1 MNLTSPIALLVK
13 IYRRLPYKPFKAL
26 LSKIYWK
33 YLTASKNHRMVIK
46 EIGGIRYE
54 LDLSELID
62 SGMFYEGAREPNTA
76 NALTRLSKPGNV
88 VFDIGANVGSHTLP
102 LAKLVGPGGMVYA
115 FEPVEWAHK
124 KLKRNMELNRF
135 QNIRLVPVAL
145 SDQAQMHGTE
155 QFRASFKIS
164 NQADVGADGELTQNW
179 WGACDKVIV
188 EFDTVDA
195 FAQKTGLSRL
205 DLIKLDVD
213 GYEGKVIRGAK
224 NTLEHFRP
232 IILMEI
238 APSWAKARGENLSE
252 IAKDFAKM
260 GYRFFDEEDFSEIED
275 IQGLIERIPTGAS
288 VNVIMA
294 TELKV
299 E

>member
-1 MNLTSPIALLVK
+1 MNLTNPIAFVIK
-13 IYRRLPYKPFKAL
+13 VYRRLPYKPFKAV
-26 LSKIYWK
+26 LSRLYWK
-33 YLTASKNHRMVIK
+33 YLTASKNHRVVIK
-46 EIGGIRYE
+46 KIEGIRYE

-76 NALTRLSKPGNV
+76 NALLKLAKAGNV

-102 LAKLVGPGGMVYA
+102 LAKLVGPEGMVYA
-115 FEPVEWAHK
+115 FEPVEWARN
-124 KLKRNMELNRF
+124 KLNRNIELNNF

-145 SDQAQMHGTE
+145 SDHVEAHGTE

-179 WGACDKVIV
+179 WGACDEVVV

-195 FAQKTGLSRL
+195 FVQKNGLSRL

-224 NTLEHFRP
+224 NTLERFRP

-252 IAKDFAKM
+252 IAKDLAKM
-260 GYRFFDEEDFSEIED
+260 GYRFFDEGDFLEIED
-275 IQGLIERIPTGAS
+275 IQGLIKIITPGTS

-294 TELKV
+294 TSLKLI
-299 E
+299 

>member
-1 MNLTSPIALLVK
+1 MNLASPIAFLVK
-13 IYRRLPYKPFKAL
+13 VYRRLPYKPFKAL
-26 LSKIYWK
+26 LIKLYWK
-33 YLTASKNHRMVIK
+33 YLTASKNHRMAIK
-46 EIGGIRYE
+46 KIDGIRYE

-76 NALTRLSKPGNV
+76 NALTRLAKPGNV

-102 LAKLVGPGGMVYA
+102 LAKLVGPEGMVYA
-115 FEPVEWAHK
+115 FEPVVWAHK
-124 KLKRNMELNRF
+124 KLERNMELNSF
-135 QNIRLVPVAL
+135 KNIRLVPVAL
-145 SDQAQMHGTE
+145 SDQEQTHGTE

-164 NQADVGADGELTQNW
+164 KQTDVGADGKLTQNW
-179 WGACDKVIV
+179 WEACDKVNV
-188 EFDTVDA
+188 VFDTMDA
-195 FAQKTGLSRL
+195 FTQKNKLSRL

-224 NTLEHFRP
+224 NTLERFKP

-252 IAKDFAKM
+252 ITKDLGKL
-260 GYRFFDEEDFSEIED
+260 GYRFFDEEDFSEIDD
-275 IQGLIERIPTGAS
+275 IECLIESILPGAS
-288 VNVIMA
+288 INVILA
-294 TELKV
+294 AGLKP